1 MDQTLTTGV
10 ITNPTLQRAFGEV
23 DLFIE
28 KGAYV
33 DVFNPVLQKY
43 FCQKPTHRARKL
55 FWLTLLVV
63 WLRVIFSPPSASVRP
78 NRFNGY
84 FAGGGTSLW
93 RYR

>member
-10 ITNPTLQRAFGEV
+10 ITTPTLQRAFGEV

-43 FCQKPTHRARKL
+43 FCQNL
-55 FWLTLLVV
+55 LTEQG
-63 WLRVIFSPPSASVRP
+63 SCS
-78 NRFNGY
+78 G
-84 FAGGGTSLW
+84 
-93 RYR
+93 